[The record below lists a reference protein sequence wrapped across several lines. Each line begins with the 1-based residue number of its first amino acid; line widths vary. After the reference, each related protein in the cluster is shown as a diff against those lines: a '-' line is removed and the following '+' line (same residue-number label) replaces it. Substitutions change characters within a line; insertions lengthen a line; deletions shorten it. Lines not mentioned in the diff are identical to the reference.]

1 MPDERGVQASR
12 ATRRQD
18 SGAPRARP
26 LRVRGAGPSLRD
38 SGFSPMPYF
47 PALRRGHA
55 QAPSSPCLP
64 SEPRGLRFPRLSGH
78 QEHSQ
83 APAATAEIVNI
94 ELAPEVLSQQDGKQ
108 HPGPGVTVT
117 PEAVRASPLQAVQKS
132 RQPGLCTT
140 VVLHKRISTFYSS
153 MVDLLVLVAK

>member
-47 PALRRGHA
+47 TAL
-55 QAPSSPCLP
+55 APSSPCLP

-117 PEAVRASPLQAVQKS
+117 PAAVRASPLQAVQKS

-140 VVLHKRISTFYSS
+140 VVLHKRRSTFYSS